1 MRGWTGAGAG
11 RPLPR
16 ERGKEGWNEGWRKVS
31 FSRKWLNDRCNVA
44 QAGGPIKADRSG
56 GGRFDQNEEKKT
68 MQEQARRTNLSEA
81 QWSVIFPLAIPI

>member
-1 MRGWTGAGAG
+1 MPFPRFALSAATATAWIERAWTRGTDARMDGHRADLC
-11 RPLPR
+11 RERER

-56 GGRFDQNEEKKT
+56 GRKVRPK
-68 MQEQARRTNLSEA
+68 
-81 QWSVIFPLAIPI
+81 